1 LRAREGRP
9 VSLAT
14 QFIVKLPTCNKD
26 KLSEYNPS
34 CTGKTDLGILGI
46 ASKSFRSVDVHLN
59 VGYTVVGDP
68 AGISLR
74 DTVSYS
80 LGFDYTLPASPFRLL
95 AEVSGQTSSNP
106 ADSIHPLTGLLA
118 ASYAVNP
125 LLVFDAGI
133 GRGLTSSSAQ
143 VVASAGLTLR
153 F

>member
-1 LRAREGRP
+1 
-9 VSLAT
+9 
-14 QFIVKLPTCNKD
+14 
-26 KLSEYNPS
+26 
-34 CTGKTDLGILGI
+34 
-46 ASKSFRSVDVHLN
+46 VHLN

-68 AGISLR
+68 TGISLR

-106 ADSIHPLTGLLA
+106 VDSIHPLTGLLA